1 MNVNKEVVVSFLI
14 YGVGLASMLISDLY
28 ISKNFDIDF
37 IADWAFVKSSVLII
51 STVCLMGYDTLF
63 IRDQSLIKRY
73 FKRFWGQTIIIA
85 FLVSTIIWQVKGLS
99 INQVIMLFFAI
110 VGLAFLNYISSS
122 SRACYNLWKAQFSIN
137 FWKIIL
143 LLLLLLGYFAQPIE
157 YYVLAVIIGVLLS
170 FFLKGYYPKKE
181 NIQEGGK
188 YLSLPDANKM
198 GFYFLLTNLTLIFAV
213 NGEQF
218 VINLYGDANVSAH
231 LFTYFSVFT
240 PIALSI
246 NGFLGFYFG
255 PKIRR
260 QKEFNL
266 KHYFNF
272 SKKILVFSIL
282 ITIFS
287 VISGY
292 FYMIK
297 FMNITKIEIDWALI
311 LVLAFLC
318 IVRGVYISTSI
329 GLGIFG
335 SKRSIGKSALMFWVF
350 TIVYIFSIF
359 IMLAYLENEF
369 VVLGIAIASL
379 LNWIGRFSVSNY
391 FTIKELKL
399 INKNVKR

>member
-1 MNVNKEVVVSFLI
+1 MKQHKIDLLISFFL
-14 YGVGLASMLISDLY
+14 YGVGLLSLLVSDLY
-28 ISKNFDIDF
+28 ISKNFDDFF
-37 IADWAFVKSSVLII
+37 IADWAFIKSSILII

-85 FLVSTIIWQVKGLS
+85 FLVSIIIWLVKGFS

-143 LLLLLLGYFAQPIE
+143 LLLLLLSYFDQPIN
-157 YYVLAVIIGVLLS
+157 YYVVSVLIGGVLS
-170 FFLKGYYPKKE
+170 FFLRGYYPKE
-181 NIQEGGK
+181 RNIQDK
-188 YLSLPDANKM
+188 DSLLSLRDANKM
-198 GFYFLLTNLTLIFAV
+198 GAYFLLTNLTLVFAV

-255 PKIRR
+255 PKVRR

-287 VISGY
+287 VIAGY

-297 FMNITKIEIDWALI
+297 FMNVAKVEIDWALI
-311 LVLAFLC
+311 SVLAFLC
-318 IVRGVYISTSI
+318 IVRGIYISTSI

-369 VVLGIAIASL
+369 VVLGIATASL

-391 FTIKELKL
+391 FTIKELKT
-399 INKNVKR
+399 INENV